1 MKQPMRAL
9 LWGVAALILSFTGV
23 AEASL
28 KKGEA
33 APAFKELESVQKK
46 PIKIGPQAKDY
57 DLQGMVGGGNV
68 NHGVPMGILYFFK
81 LNSKPSME
89 GLSHLMELIGQYQKE
104 GIAILAISRDDPKSL
119 EAYLKSHPLPFPVV
133 QDDGKIFRQYQVNVI
148 LPTTYV
154 LGPGGRISDILEG
167 GGPSS
172 HRFITTIAER
182 SLMLKKTGLAKKLFE
197 TALKNNP
204 KDIAAQSGLGHV
216 FLREGK
222 LDRAEAEF
230 SRIAQL
236 KSPEAI
242 LGKEGLAE
250 VHLQKGETEKALAVA
265 EEAEKEDPTSGL
277 VHLVKGNVLAGQGKQ
292 EAALVEFAKA
302 TEGKL
307 SNDWQRA
314 SAYNHAGRI
323 HSERGDYP
331 LAEKMY
337 QEAVVHNPF
346 SAEILSNRGVLYE
359 KQGEPRKALALYQE
373 ALSADPEDE
382 ISKYLV
388 KRVEQHLAFKEDMER
403 QKRVDALISELSDRF
418 QKGEAVPLPPT
429 DGWSS
434 RPMTVAFLGFKSTG
448 GALLREGM
456 SDLLQQEIAQ
466 NLMSAGRASVVER
479 EMMDKL
485 LAELKLGS
493 SNLADPETALRL
505 GKLLSA
511 RLIVTGSLVQVSNSV
526 RFSLRMIDPETSAIR
541 IVYSDSLENVAQGNE
556 HRNFSLRPTLMER
569 PPGAATSE
577 IGPHKTLT
585 SLALRTAQAIGRKMR
600 EQYPLKGK
608 IASVDGT
615 EEVTV
620 NLGARHG
627 IKPGAKLKIIE
638 EGDPIVVDGKTI
650 GHRKK
655 KVGLLE
661 IVEVDEGVSF
671 GRLKE
676 RKAAIQKDQK
686 VLEEAEAHESTF

>member
-1 MKQPMRAL
+1 MKNVKRIF
-9 LWGVAALILSFTGV
+9 LWGMVSLLLSLNSLNVAQA
-23 AEASL
+23 AL

-33 APAFKELESVQKK
+33 APAFKELESIQKK
-46 PIKIGPQAKDY
+46 
-57 DLQGMVGGGNV
+57 
-68 NHGVPMGILYFFK
+68 PMGILYFFK
-81 LNSKPSME
+81 HDSKPSME

-104 GIAILAISRDDPKSL
+104 GVAILAISRDDPKSL
-119 EAYLKSHPLPFPVV
+119 EAYLKNHPLPFPIVR
-133 QDDGKIFRQYQVNVI
+133 DDGKIFRQYQVNVI

-172 HRFITTIAER
+172 HRFITTIAQR
-182 SLMLKKTGLAKKLFE
+182 SLQLNKTGLAKKLFE

-204 KDIAAQSGLGHV
+204 KDIAAQSGMGHV

-403 QKRVDALISELSDRF
+403 QKRVDALVAELSDRF
-418 QKGEAVPLPPT
+418 QKGGAAPLPPT

-541 IVYSDSLENVAQGNE
+541 IVYSDSLEN
-556 HRNFSLRPTLMER
+556 
-569 PPGAATSE
+569 GAATSE
-577 IGPHKTLT
+577 MGPHKTLT
-585 SLALRTAQAIGRKMR
+585 SMALQTAQAIGRKMR

-608 IASVDGT
+608 IASVDGM

-627 IKPGAKLKIIE
+627 IKPGTKLKIIE

-686 VLEEAEAHESTF
+686 VLEETEGHENTF